1 MTGGQLTSPE
11 HEGVVAEFTA
21 EADGTLKCVVEDEN
35 AAMTIL
41 LSRASAWRE
50 HREGISILLPEF
62 PEKGCTERKIN
73 AIIPHSEL
81 IPQNVSNNIFERG
94 SHYATD
100 SRKGLQRREPES
112 GQHHCRPDSAEA

>member
-62 PEKGCTERKIN
+62 PERGCTERKIN
-73 AIIPHSEL
+73 AIIPRGEY
-81 IPQNVSNNIFERG
+81 IPQKRAE
-94 SHYATD
+94 
-100 SRKGLQRREPES
+100 
-112 GQHHCRPDSAEA
+112 QHF